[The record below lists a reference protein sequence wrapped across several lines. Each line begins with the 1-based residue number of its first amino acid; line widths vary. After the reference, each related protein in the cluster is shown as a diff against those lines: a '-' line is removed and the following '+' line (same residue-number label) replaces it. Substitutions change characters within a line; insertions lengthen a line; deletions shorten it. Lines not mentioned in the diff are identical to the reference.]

1 MGLMAG
7 DKRDYYSRLVEAQTA
22 LSGATMELKEAEDSR
37 DAIKKQ
43 LEGDTEFPSLLG
55 DRSADEGG
63 QPEIDAR
70 INALERQLDGLR
82 LNFTEQHPDIVA
94 IVRIIAQLQ
103 EQKKAE
109 AKLRKPSLR
118 AAQAQDPV
126 RQQLTVT
133 LSSAEANVA
142 AMKARVAEYSRR
154 HNELKAAAN
163 AVPQVDAEYTQLTR
177 DYEVTRK
184 NYESLLSRRESAQ
197 ISGDMESRA
206 SVMDF
211 RVIDPPQVPSA
222 PKAPNRLL
230 LMSLVLLVALGG
242 GLGVALLISQIRPT
256 FNDERRLR
264 EVSGLQVL
272 GTVVMAWTDAQKA
285 RRTRGLVALLVS
297 FASLLSA
304 YAAIMAA
311 LVLTASR
318 A

>member
-1 MGLMAG
+1 
-7 DKRDYYSRLVEAQTA
+7 
-22 LSGATMELKEAEDSR
+22 
-37 DAIKKQ
+37 
-43 LEGDTEFPSLLG
+43 
-55 DRSADEGG
+55 
-63 QPEIDAR
+63 
-70 INALERQLDGLR
+70 
-82 LNFTEQHPDIVA
+82 
-94 IVRIIAQLQ
+94 
-103 EQKKAE
+103 
-109 AKLRKPSLR
+109 
-118 AAQAQDPV
+118 
-126 RQQLTVT
+126 
-133 LSSAEANVA
+133 
-142 AMKARVAEYSRR
+142 MKARVAEYSRR

-177 DYEVTRK
+177 DYDVTRK

-197 ISGDMESRA
+197 ISGDMESRS

-211 RVIDPPQVPSA
+211 RVIDPPQVPSV
-222 PKAPNRLL
+222 PKAPNRQR

-272 GTVVMAWTDAQKA
+272 GTVVMVWTDAQKA

-318 A
+318 V